1 MEIGVVSLGC
11 PKNLVDSEVM
21 MGLIRDRHWKV
32 SNDTAHADVIIV
44 NTCGFIE
51 SAKEE
56 SIQTILQMAE
66 YKKEDSNRK
75 LIVTGCLGQ
84 RYAKELFAELP
95 EVDAIVG
102 TECYDEI
109 GSMIERVR
117 HGERFTL
124 VKPPRAYTQKTKRML
139 ATPRYSSYLKIAEG
153 CNNHCSYCAI
163 PMIRGPYRSRPYEE
177 ILEEARSLVEQGVRE
192 LILVAQDTTQY
203 GIDLYHRLRLAELL
217 RDLNKIPQL
226 QWIRVLYC
234 YPDSF
239 TDELIDTIASC
250 EKVCHYVDLPLQHA
264 SNSLLKNMHRHDT
277 REQVETLIAKL
288 RAKMPDIC
296 IRTTFIVGF
305 PGETEEQFQE
315 LLDFV
320 EKEQFQVAGVF
331 TYSKEEGTEAARMS
345 QQIPDAVKQER
356 YNALVGL
363 QAGISES
370 LQHSREGKKL
380 KVLLDGWDE
389 EDPTVA
395 LGRSYAEAPE
405 IDGCIYVEDARP
417 HKQGEFVTVEIHQ
430 GFTYDAVGQIV
441 KE

>member
-32 SNDTAHADVIIV
+32 SNDPTHADVIIV

-56 SIQTILQMAE
+56 SINTILEMAE
-66 YKKEDSNRK
+66 YKKQGRGRK

-84 RYAKELFAELP
+84 RYAKDLFAELP

-102 TECYDEI
+102 TECYNEI
-109 GSMIERVR
+109 GSVIDRVR
-117 HGERFTL
+117 SGERFTML
-124 VKPPRAYTQKTKRML
+124 KPPQKYTQPAKRVL
-139 ATPRYSSYLKIAEG
+139 TTPKYSAYIKIAEG

-177 ILEEARSLVEQGVRE
+177 IVAEAKSLAEQGVRE
-192 LILVAQDTTQY
+192 IILVAQDTTQY
-203 GIDLYHRLRLAELL
+203 GMDLYHKLRLAELL
-217 RDLNKIPQL
+217 RDLNKIPDL
-226 QWIRVLYC
+226 KWIRILYC

-239 TDELIDTIASC
+239 TDELIDTMASC
-250 EKVCHYVDLPLQHA
+250 EKVCNYVDLPLQHA
-264 SNSLLKNMHRHDT
+264 SNSLLKIMHRHDT
-277 REQVETLIAKL
+277 REQIEALIAKL

-305 PGETEEQFQE
+305 PGETEQQFQE

-331 TYSKEEGTEAARMS
+331 TYSKEEGTEAARMEN
-345 QQIPDAVKQER
+345 QIPEDVKQER
-356 YNALVGL
+356 YNELVGL
-363 QAGISES
+363 QAKISES
-370 LQHSREGKKL
+370 IQHSREGKHL
-380 KVLLDGWDE
+380 EVLLDGWDE
-389 EDPTVA
+389 DDPTVA
-395 LGRSYAEAPE
+395 LGRSYAEAPD
-405 IDGCIYVEDARP
+405 IDGCIYVEDAKP
-417 HKQGEFVTVEIHQ
+417 HKKGEFVTVEINQ

>member
-21 MGLIRDRHWKV
+21 MGLIRDRHWNV
-32 SNDTAHADVIIV
+32 SNDTTHADVIIV

-66 YKKEDSNRK
+66 YKKEDQRRK

-109 GSMIERVR
+109 GTVIERVCK
-117 HGERFTL
+117 GERFTL

-177 ILEEARSLVEQGVRE
+177 ILEEARCLVEQGVRE

-331 TYSKEEGTEAARMS
+331 TYSKEEGTEAARMP

-370 LQHSREGKKL
+370 FQHKREGKKL
-380 KVLLDGWDE
+380 RVLLDGWDE

-405 IDGCIYVEDARP
+405 IDGCIYVEGAPP